1 MRSLLPEST
10 IGYSRLRAI
19 SFLVFVWMGCA
30 VVSGL
35 AQVDYEDITV
45 SPEPHPS
52 AKTFHGYAEYRIAV
66 SNRSPE
72 KTHQVA
78 LVLPESSYG
87 YESHIR
93 KMTRSVVVAPST
105 TVRVSLFQP
114 PVQMHGSSLG
124 VAIDGKMQEEKVPLS
139 IRDHGRQVRLHR
151 IPAPS
156 GMRMHLSVTNLN
168 PRVLISRD
176 VNTTELHTHA
186 GIFFGPLSS
195 SSPSPSTGPS
205 PFSGSGQMSYEIVD
219 PGFPV
224 SSWSTSWLGFSSFD
238 GVVVTGDAIRR
249 MPPDVQFALWRYVE
263 CGGSLFVL
271 GGRGLPEQWG
281 LKVLPK
287 SELSTTAAGLTLYDV
302 GFGEC
307 IVSPQIDTTELNHDQ
322 WSQVMESWLR
332 TAIPWRWEGLSGDV
346 NNIFPVVDSLGVPVR
361 GLYFLMLL
369 FALVVGPAN
378 LIVLSRKKRR
388 IWILWTTPVISLVT
402 CLAVFAYATFSEGWK
417 RHIRTE
423 GLTILDER
431 THRATTIGRTAFYS
445 ALIPSEGLHFGYETE
460 LTPTPQSMTTN
471 TARTVDWTQDQ
482 HLSSGWITARVPSD
496 FMVRKSEVRRERITV
511 RRGTD
516 AGLRIVNGLGS
527 DISELWLADIDGT
540 IYFGDHIS
548 AGEEAKLIPSER
560 VRLEKPD
567 GNFLFEMSS
576 ALTYQ
581 ALDKGDVPDAL
592 RYVMATH
599 DLELSSDL
607 TVAIKQLGYHW
618 RIVDLRWGRTYD
630 IKGDE
635 DGESLKIYAE
645 RISNLRGIF
654 ASDDWLRAIEHLKTK
669 PEEYLRPRCYI
680 ATLETSPFIEKGLQ
694 RVSEERYSSTVYGI
708 LAEE

>member
-10 IGYSRLRAI
+10 IRYSRLYAI
-19 SFLVFVWMGCA
+19 SFLVFVWLGCA

-139 IRDHGRQVRLHR
+139 IRNHGRSVYLHR
-151 IPAPS
+151 IPTPS

-176 VNTTELHTHA
+176 VNTIELHTHA

-195 SSPSPSTGPS
+195 SSPSPSTGPFPS
-205 PFSGSGQMSYEIVD
+205 SGGGQMPYEIVD

-271 GGRGLPEQWG
+271 GGRELPEQWG

-287 SELSTTAAGLTLYDV
+287 SELSTAAAGLTLYDV

-307 IVSPQIDTTELNHDQ
+307 IVSPQIDTTGLNHDQ

-346 NNIFPVVDSLGVPVR
+346 NNIFPVVGSLGVPVR

-369 FALVVGPAN
+369 FALIVGPAN

-496 FMVRKSEVRRERITV
+496 FMVRKSEVRRERITI

-516 AGLRIVNGLGS
+516 AGLRIVNGLGA

-576 ALTYQ
+576 APTYQ

-599 DLELSSDL
+599 DLELSGDL

-618 RIVDLRWGRTYD
+618 RIVDLRSGHTYD

-654 ASDDWLRAIEHLKTK
+654 ASDDWLKAIEHLKTK

-680 ATLETSPFIEKGLQ
+680 ASLETSPFIEKGLQ